1 MSDTTDSYAT
11 AKANLR
17 DTIKWLATSLAAVGA
32 AVIAGASI
40 NGLSE
45 LQGQALTSAIILGG
59 AGLAAILMSI
69 GILVH
74 LLTANV
80 FYFSD
85 LEDSTNPLTK
95 EINAHARDILSPQTP
110 TIAALIQFR
119 EGAVAD
125 LRNSAPGTPLYEL
138 AFRKWTAA
146 NDLISRVTNLGQFL
160 ALRNEF
166 KSQQGNLFSLA
177 IIVIA
182 TLGGYAL
189 LMGSKLDDRSDIT
202 RRIIFEP
209 GAGWSDAATSLA
221 KACGG
226 DPLRGVMLEK
236 KSFEG
241 WVSIRL
247 AQPGKCG
254 GLELSVPA
262 PLVQL
267 SGSTP

>member
-85 LEDSTNPLTK
+85 LEDSTNPVTK
-95 EINAHARDILSPQTP
+95 RSTHTRETFFRRKHPQ
-110 TIAALIQFR
+110 
-119 EGAVAD
+119 
-125 LRNSAPGTPLYEL
+125 
-138 AFRKWTAA
+138 
-146 NDLISRVTNLGQFL
+146 SR
-160 ALRNEF
+160 
-166 KSQQGNLFSLA
+166 
-177 IIVIA
+177 
-182 TLGGYAL
+182 
-189 LMGSKLDDRSDIT
+189 
-202 RRIIFEP
+202 P
-209 GAGWSDAATSLA
+209 
-221 KACGG
+221 
-226 DPLRGVMLEK
+226 
-236 KSFEG
+236 
-241 WVSIRL
+241 
-247 AQPGKCG
+247 
-254 GLELSVPA
+254 
-262 PLVQL
+262 
-267 SGSTP
+267 